1 MISESASFFSSPHLF
16 AVCNAGSEKFLKAD
30 IAFTHPDL
38 RPAFMRPQL
47 VTWKSPIP
55 LNQPPQSIFAR
66 VSGLSLGMF
75 QEVEQIATALEGF
88 REDALHLHVF
98 PREVPVDGMS
108 PEQWSQID
116 RHTADIRA
124 KLIAAGMPLHDPR
137 APREGESVLDIVL
150 DVSPDGKFLAGLH
163 QHGPDT
169 HPCPGAIPKFSL
181 PPEAPSRAWLKMED
195 ALVFARLDSP
205 AVLRG
210 RVALELGSA
219 PGGAS
224 LSLLQHGVT
233 VFGIDAAEMDRRV
246 LDFSSPEGAHFV
258 HFKMNAGQVPPSLL
272 PGRADLLVCDLNAA
286 PHVIIPIVERL
297 QTQLHASVFLLTM
310 KMNDEATVAR
320 IPEFLRRL
328 RRSAPS
334 PLRATQL
341 ASNRSEFCVVA
352 GRLPQ

>member
-30 IAFTHPDL
+30 VGFTHPDL

-47 VTWKSPIP
+47 VTWKSPTA
-55 LNQPPQSIFAR
+55 LNQPSHSIFAR

-75 QEVEQIATALEGF
+75 RQPEEVASALEGF

-98 PREVPVDGMS
+98 PREVPVDGLTAD
-108 PEQWSQID
+108 QWSQLD
-116 RHTADIRA
+116 HRTTEFRA

-137 APREGESVLDIVL
+137 APHDGESVLDIVL
-150 DVSPDGKFLAGLH
+150 DVSPDGRFLAGLH
-163 QHGPDT
+163 QHSPDT
-169 HPCPGAIPKFSL
+169 HPCPGAIPRLSL
-181 PPEAPSRAWLKMED
+181 PAEAPSRAWLKMEE
-195 ALVFARLDSP
+195 ALIFARLDSP
-205 AVLRG
+205 AALRG

-224 LSLLQHGVT
+224 LSLLQHGAT
-233 VFGIDAAEMDRRV
+233 VFGIDAAEMDPRV
-246 LDFSSPEGAHFV
+246 LDFVSPEGAHFV

-272 PGRADLLVCDLNAA
+272 PGHVDLLVCDLNAA

-297 QTQLHASVFLLTM
+297 QAQVHAPVFLLTM

-328 RRSAPS
+328 RRYAPS

-341 ASNRSEFCVVA
+341 ASNRSEFCVTA
-352 GRLPQ
+352 GHFS